1 MNSTPYCNEP
11 SFENDRHVGRI
22 EAYNRN
28 VRMYTAVAAILDHV
42 RPKPKSRQAN
52 AEFMDVIQTHL
63 RHKRAAILATTA
75 HWAALDA
82 AGGKSKVHLSDLP
95 WRRVL
100 PNETWPGVLEDL
112 KRYLPQ

>member
-1 MNSTPYCNEP
+1 
-11 SFENDRHVGRI
+11 
-22 EAYNRN
+22 
-28 VRMYTAVAAILDHV
+28 
-42 RPKPKSRQAN
+42 
-52 AEFMDVIQTHL
+52 
-63 RHKRAAILATTA
+63 
-75 HWAALDA
+75 LDA